1 MADAFDYAWSVVKEE
16 DTRLKDALDEARG
29 TRTRKPLPKEF
40 SKKKLVRTGSE
51 ADTGDPLKSDASM
64 YCEDVFMAMESHGLR
79 YSQALR
85 QVAELTGVD
94 RNELSMACQRY
105 RESGGQTK
113 DFGLRG
119 RV

>member
-1 MADAFDYAWSVVKEE
+1 MTLFDKAWSVVKEE
-16 DTRLKDALDEARG
+16 DTRLKDALDEAR
-29 TRTRKPLPKEF
+29 RTPRKPLPKEF
-40 SKKKLVRTGSE
+40 SKKKLIRTGSK

-85 QVAELTGVD
+85 QVAELVGVD

>member
-1 MADAFDYAWSVVKEE
+1 MAGAFDAAWDEVK
-16 DTRLKDALDEARG
+16 
-29 TRTRKPLPKEF
+29 
-40 SKKKLVRTGSE
+40 
-51 ADTGDPLKSDASM
+51 KSDASM

-85 QVAELTGVD
+85 QVAELVGVD
-94 RNELSMACQRY
+94 KDELAMACQEY

>member
-1 MADAFDYAWSVVKEE
+1 MTGAEWGFGGWGFSLSFGFVSPVSPPFQTYLINGPQQVRMAGAFDAAWDEVK
-16 DTRLKDALDEARG
+16 
-29 TRTRKPLPKEF
+29 
-40 SKKKLVRTGSE
+40 
-51 ADTGDPLKSDASM
+51 KSDASM

-85 QVAELTGVD
+85 QVAELVGVD
-94 RNELSMACQRY
+94 KDELAMACQEY